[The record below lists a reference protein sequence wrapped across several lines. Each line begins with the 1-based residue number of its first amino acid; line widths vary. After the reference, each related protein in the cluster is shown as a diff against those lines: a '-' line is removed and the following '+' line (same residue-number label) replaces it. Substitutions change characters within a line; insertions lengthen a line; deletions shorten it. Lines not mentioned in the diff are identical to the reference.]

1 MRSKLV
7 IGNELEMDKKSSLT
21 DAADLELVEN
31 TLESFFS
38 GKKISRVLLINP
50 PDSTA
55 DIFRYDAAK
64 RGRNSN
70 YPPYGLLV
78 LAQCLRD
85 VGVNVDVIN
94 LNHEVLKRCQEATSE
109 EEFDHDKIWQSYL
122 DDTIGEFDPDIIGV
136 TCMYTMTHN
145 SFKNVCQWAAR
156 SDRPI
161 VIGGVHTTN
170 DVERIL
176 NDIPGVK
183 AAFLREADRSFPIFI
198 QAVNKDMPVGEI
210 AQVVLNL
217 ENGLFEINNQ
227 KMPTAEEINTLPA
240 WDISDVSESS
250 RYGIVGTFYY
260 LKPKGTRFAPSLS
273 NRGCRA
279 QCTFCGVRNFNG
291 KGVRQKRI
299 DVVLDEL
306 EILKHEYGIDHI
318 MWLDDDLLKDE
329 KRAIS
334 LFDGMV
340 RRNLDLTWDASNGV
354 IAYSCTEEV
363 VAAMAGSGCIA
374 VNIGMETGNSEILH
388 KIRKPGT
395 LDKFLEA
402 AHIFQKY
409 DQIYSNLLLMLGFP
423 GETMRMIMDTIEVA
437 KEMNMDWYR
446 ISPLQPLP
454 NTAIY
459 DDMVAQGLIEDVGY
473 EESENVRFAVG
484 VFGTLTEMEQGKRF
498 ATPDFQKAFDSIPLD
513 QVPSPEQITD
523 IWFYMN
529 YFLNFHRLF
538 REYRPAKF
546 RQQKAALLA
555 LANIISPNNAFALYF
570 IAYLDLV
577 QGLAPDET
585 IIGRIEDNLRN
596 SEFWSDRFDAFGLSL
611 DDLKNYSGDAG
622 QSFQLTPHGYKK
634 DLGA

>member
-1 MRSKLV
+1 M
-7 IGNELEMDKKSSLT
+7 GTKSSLK
-21 DAADLELVEN
+21 DAADLVVVEN
-31 TLESFFS
+31 ALDNWFPER
-38 GKKISRVLLINP
+38 KISKILLVNP

-78 LAQCLRD
+78 MAQSLRE
-85 VGVNVDVIN
+85 VGVSVEVIS
-94 LNHEVLKRCQEATSE
+94 LNHEVLKRCQESKSE
-109 EEFDHDKIWQSYL
+109 EDFDHDNVWQSYL
-122 DDTIGEFDPDIIGV
+122 DDTISEFNPDIIGV

-145 SFKNVCQWAAR
+145 SFKNVCQWSAR
-156 SDRPI
+156 SNRPI

-170 DVERIL
+170 DVERVL
-176 NDIPGVK
+176 CDIPCVK
-183 AAFLREADRSFPIFI
+183 AAFLREADRSFPLFI
-198 QAVNKDMPVGEI
+198 QTVNREIPVGEL
-210 AQVVLNL
+210 AQVVLSL
-217 ENGLFEINNQ
+217 ENDLFEIDVQ
-227 KMPTAEEINTLPA
+227 KMPAAEEINTLPA

-306 EILKHEYGIDHI
+306 EILKNEYGIEHI

-340 RRNLDLTWDASNGV
+340 QRSLDLTWDASNGV

-363 VAAMAGSGCIA
+363 VAAMAASGCIA
-374 VNIGMETGNSEILH
+374 VNIGMETGNSDILR

-395 LDKFLEA
+395 LEKFLEA

-423 GETMRMIMDTIEVA
+423 GETMRMIMDTVEVA

-459 DDMVAQGLIEDVGY
+459 NDMVAQGLIEDVGY
-473 EESENVRFAVG
+473 EESEDVRFAVG

-498 ATPDFQKAFDSIPLD
+498 ATPDFREAFGSIPLD

-538 REYRPAKF
+538 RETRPAKF
-546 RQQKAALLA
+546 RQQKAALTA

-577 QGLAPDET
+577 QGQTPDDA
-585 IIGRIEDNLRN
+585 IVGRLENCLN
-596 SEFWSDRFDAFGLSL
+596 TSEFWRDRFDAFGLSL
-611 DDLKNYSGDAG
+611 DDVKKYSGEG
-622 QSFQLTPHGYKK
+622 GKSFQLAPQDYKEA
-634 DLGA
+634 LTA